1 MTETLY
7 AAYLL
12 LKIIEGNPKLNN
24 ETEFSQFWNL
34 VLNPDKALFLNEKF
48 LFQFSVD
55 GIISCITLIK
65 EKFEITTFFV

>member
-34 VLNPDKALFLNEKF
+34 VLNPDKALFLNENF
-48 LFQFSVD
+48 LFQFSDD